1 MNIKFCFIVI
11 ISLVLTSHAALAQ
24 QRSVKRGMCWD
35 ESTQPLTDAPISK
48 MAPGVSWYYNWG
60 QTPQAASVTLIGT
73 TDGIDFVPMCWN
85 GAFNETALREYLT
98 LHAQPSTLNP
108 YLLGFNE
115 PNLAWNVGGAQ
126 MTPQQAADAWPA
138 VRRVAQDFGLQLVAP
153 ALNFSGDQV
162 GGRVWSP
169 FEWYDEFFR
178 LCPDSSIDFLAFHSY
193 MNWYS
198 AVSWVASEYFYTDAN
213 DNLFSASNRAKYPHL
228 VQFMDDYL
236 AAHGHYPR
244 MLLTEFCSGEGNKDG
259 YVSSV
264 DSQIDQMTQ
273 KVQKLEQSDMVAGYA
288 WFMGN
293 TSQAPSQYPYNSV
306 FQSNTPAA
314 ELSEL
319 GRVYVY
325 MSSFDAEKYYTPG
338 EQILAKDYIN
348 ASTDGQ
354 QAKVRSNSESG
365 SSIPLQ
371 VEWQSGAWT
380 AYQVSLPEDGDY
392 TLTLHIKSTADNRF
406 RIYQGAL
413 GAANKKLDT
422 TLASTAGA
430 WADVTTT
437 VTLPGGQQT
446 LLLYNMGTSS
456 IFVNSLRFDAAATGI
471 ANVNPNAQ
479 PSTLHAQQYYT
490 LDGRII
496 NSPSSFLP
504 PPSSGHPA
512 SKHPSSIVIH
522 NGKKIIIH

>member
-11 ISLVLTSHAALAQ
+11 ISFVLTSHTALAQ
-24 QRSVKRGMCWD
+24 QRSAKRGMCWD

-73 TDGIDFVPMCWN
+73 PDGIDFVPMCWN

-98 LHAQPSTLNP
+98 LHSPLSSLHSHP

-138 VRRVAQDFGLQLVAP
+138 VRQVAQDFGLQLVAP

-178 LCPDSSIDFLAFHSY
+178 LCPDSGIDFLAFHSY

-244 MLLTEFCSGEGNKDG
+244 MLLTEFCAGEGNKDG

-306 FQSNTPAA
+306 FQQNTPTA

-338 EQILAKDYIN
+338 EQILAKDYID

-365 SSIPLQ
+365 SDIPLQ

-380 AYQVSLPEDGDY
+380 AYQVTLPEDADY

-406 RIYQGAL
+406 RIYNGAL
-413 GAANKKLDT
+413 GAANKLLDT
-422 TLASTAGA
+422 TLPTTAGI

-437 VTLPGGQQT
+437 VTLTAGQHT

-456 IFVNSLRFDAAATGI
+456 IFVNSLRFDTAATGI
-471 ANVNPNAQ
+471 ANVNVDPNPNPNTQ
-479 PSTLHAQQYYT
+479 HLTPNTQHLTPNTQQYYS

-496 NSPSSFLP
+496 NS
-504 PPSSGHPA
+504 
-512 SKHPSSIVIH
+512 PSSIVIH